1 MHFSKSTK
9 HSTVFVIV
17 IFDLLIYTYANLLI
31 MVCVIVPFET
41 QSKSMILFDK
51 CLNKNE
57 GIKFSA
63 ILE

>member
-9 HSTVFVIV
+9 HSTVFFIVIV
-17 IFDLLIYTYANLLI
+17 VLLIYAYANLLI
-31 MVCVIVPFET
+31 MVCFIVPFET
-41 QSKSMILFDK
+41 QSKNMILFDK

>member
-9 HSTVFVIV
+9 HSTVFFIVIV
-17 IFDLLIYTYANLLI
+17 VLLIYAYANLLI
-31 MVCVIVPFET
+31 MVCFIVPFET
-41 QSKSMILFDK
+41 QSKNMILLDK